1 MARGAEGKLRRR
13 NEKKQARKEEA
24 EALDMLNANEN
35 PFMAP
40 IEDDDS
46 DEDQT
51 PVPESEGGSNVPPPK
66 KKKPKSS
73 SKVTIP
79 VPQKKTEGI
88 KTLPLILLILLTGT
102 AVLPAL
108 IYAGDMLGGMMQKQS
123 ILGTIGYKLG
133 LGPTP
138 KKRVLSFYEKHDPTK
153 IDNVD
158 NILAKHYGNYP
169 KLIKQLE
176 RKYGDYGYFLEWER
190 DEAPFTLA
198 LEHVADTR
206 EYLGEQFNLYA
217 PQIVKTAVRNIR
229 YNLATLYKK
238 GRKIWRKHVWPL
250 LEPVFGVP
258 KGTAAQKRKDAQE
271 ARNRKADGS
280 GTRRKNKDFRDDE
293 EDGH

>member
-138 KKRVLSFYEKHDPTK
+138 KKRVL
-153 IDNVD
+153 
-158 NILAKHYGNYP
+158 AKHYGNYP

>member
-13 NEKKQARKEEA
+13 NEKKQARKDEA
-24 EALDMLNANEN
+24 EALDMLNSNEN

-46 DEDQT
+46 AEEET
-51 PVPESEGGSNVPPPK
+51 PVPKSEGGSDVPPPK
-66 KKKPKSS
+66 KSKSS
-73 SKVTIP
+73 KLTMPVG
-79 VPQKKTEGI
+79 VPQKKKEGI

-108 IYAGDMLGGMMQKQS
+108 IYAGDMLGAMMQKQS
-123 ILGTIGYKLG
+123 VLGTIGYKLG

-138 KKRVLSFYEKHDPTK
+138 KKRVLSFYEKHDPAK

-158 NILAKHYGNYP
+158 KILAKHYGSYP

-190 DEAPFTLA
+190 DEAPLTLA
-198 LEHVADTR
+198 LEHVADVR

-229 YNLATLYKK
+229 YNLSTLYKK
-238 GRKIWRKHVWPL
+238 GRKIWKKHVWPL
-250 LEPVFGVP
+250 IEPVFGVP
-258 KGTAAQKRKDAQE
+258 KGTAAQKRKDAQG
-271 ARNRKADGS
+271 ARNRKAGGS
-280 GTRRKNKDFRDDE
+280 GTRRKNKDFRDDDA
-293 EDGH
+293 EDED